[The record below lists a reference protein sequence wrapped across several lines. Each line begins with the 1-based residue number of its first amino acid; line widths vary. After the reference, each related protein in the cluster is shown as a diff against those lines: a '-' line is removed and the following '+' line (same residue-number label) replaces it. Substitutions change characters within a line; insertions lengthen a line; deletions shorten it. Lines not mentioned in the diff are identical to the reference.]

1 MVVIASR
8 GLLLWF
14 VVAFSNVAACSVA
27 SPPASEPG
35 EVPRVPESTPA
46 PKVSRCVALPWPEA
60 APGTQSAASG
70 CHELPVDTQ
79 REVGAVLEREVRGRD
94 DGLVVKVDFP
104 CTAIEP
110 TPASIVG
117 VRVAGHGGATRVV
130 EIKRANDGRFV
141 IRTMKAVP
149 RLFDDKTLSTPSP
162 TFSQSELPEAVVM
175 GAFVRIRTALAARVV
190 TERKPLPANQV
201 GLGPIEL
208 SDDLKLI
215 EIRLR
220 DARGVA
226 VDRRYAGYVGNVK
239 ANERVPVQLAWQ
251 ALEAVLPAATPR
263 DSADSNDRVLLRT
276 IWAGSASTTWYG
288 EQGLLALATSAGS
301 QELITPIT
309 RALGNPS
316 PFTRGLAVSALAAI
330 TGWDARRDESG
341 AVRPLEA
348 VVADYQ
354 RECARP

>member
-1 MVVIASR
+1 MVVAVRRIRLFGIATIFA
-8 GLLLWF
+8 GIG
-14 VVAFSNVAACSVA
+14 ACGR
-27 SPPASEPG
+27 PPPPAASEP
-35 EVPRVPESTPA
+35 EEVQPASVPRT
-46 PKVSRCVALPWPEA
+46 SRCDALPSPA
-60 APGTQSAASG
+60 AASTQPVRVAPG
-70 CHELPVDTQ
+70 CHELSIDHQ
-79 REVGAVLEREVRGRD
+79 RNIGATLEREVRGRD
-94 DGLVVKVDFP
+94 EGLIVKVDFP
-104 CTAIEP
+104 CSPIDEN
-110 TPASIVG
+110 PASMAAVW
-117 VRVAGHGGATRVV
+117 VAGHGGATRVV
-130 EIKRANDGRFV
+130 EIKRSERDRFV
-141 IRTMKAVP
+141 ARTMEAVP
-149 RLFDDKTLSTPSP
+149 RTFDATNLAGPRSN
-162 TFSQSELPEAVVM
+162 FSRVEVPEAEVTR
-175 GAFVRIRTALAARVV
+175 AFDRIRTALAARVV
-190 TERKPLPANQV
+190 TERRPVPGDQIA
-201 GLGPIEL
+201 LGPIAI
-208 SDDLKLI
+208 SDDLTLV
-215 EIRLR
+215 EVRLR
-220 DARGVA
+220 DMRGVEF
-226 VDRRYAGYVGNVK
+226 DRHYAGYVGNVD